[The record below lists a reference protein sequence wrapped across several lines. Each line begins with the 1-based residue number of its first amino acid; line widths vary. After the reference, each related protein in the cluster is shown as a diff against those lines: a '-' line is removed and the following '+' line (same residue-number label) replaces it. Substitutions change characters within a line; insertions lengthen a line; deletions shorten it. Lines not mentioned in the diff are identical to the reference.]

1 MQNNIPRTPPTL
13 VASET
18 QKIMCFCESRAAKA
32 DIMASIP
39 VHSGI

>member
-18 QKIMCFCESRAAKA
+18 QNIMCSCQSRAAKP
-32 DIMASIP
+32 DIMVSIS
-39 VHSGI
+39 VRSGI